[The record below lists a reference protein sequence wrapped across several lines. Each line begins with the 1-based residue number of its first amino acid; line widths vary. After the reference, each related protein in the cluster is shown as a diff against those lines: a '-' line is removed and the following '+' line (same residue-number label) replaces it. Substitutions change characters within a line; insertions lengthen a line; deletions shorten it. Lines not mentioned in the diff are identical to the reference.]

1 MSWVPKR
8 SSKGMCWIKEKNT
21 QRVEIASCRN
31 ILCLKAHYSSNVQF
45 ITQFLCLVLVIKP
58 KHIEI

>member
-1 MSWVPKR
+1 
-8 SSKGMCWIKEKNT
+8 MCWIKEKNT